1 MFSVS
6 RNLSGL
12 ECSGLPRAS
21 TYTYITIYISMY
33 ISTYIIFVVVG
44 IIRYVCSS
52 KLVLTWF
59 SSCLFALHIYTYA
72 CVYAMYVYISVYI
85 SVYICILN
93 YKNTDLLNIASM
105 FYTNTNNIY
114 QFINFCSTSF
124 LFWFLVFWLA
134 AL

>member
-21 TYTYITIYISMY
+21 TYTYITIYIY

-59 SSCLFALHIYTYA
+59 SSCLFALHNYTYA
-72 CVYAMYVYISVYI
+72 CVYAMYVYICI
-85 SVYICILN
+85 YICVYL
-93 YKNTDLLNIASM
+93 
-105 FYTNTNNIY
+105 YTK
-114 QFINFCSTSF
+114 
-124 LFWFLVFWLA
+124 L
-134 AL
+134 

>member
-1 MFSVS
+1 MLSVS

-12 ECSGLPRAS
+12 VCSGLPRAS
-21 TYTYITIYISMY
+21 TYTYITIYIY
-33 ISTYIIFVVVG
+33 IYLYKYIYNICCCW
-44 IIRYVCSS
+44 YYSLCCSS

-59 SSCLFALHIYTYA
+59 SSCFYTYA
-72 CVYAMYVYISVYI
+72 CVHAMYVYIYISVYI

-114 QFINFCSTSF
+114 QFLFNFF
-124 LFWFLVFWLA
+124 LFFWLA

>member
-21 TYTYITIYISMY
+21 TYTYITIYIYIY

-114 QFINFCSTSF
+114 QFICSTSF

>member
-72 CVYAMYVYISVYI
+72 CVYAMYAYISVYI

-114 QFINFCSTSF
+114 QFINFFSTSF
-124 LFWFLVFWLA
+124 FSVLFFWLA